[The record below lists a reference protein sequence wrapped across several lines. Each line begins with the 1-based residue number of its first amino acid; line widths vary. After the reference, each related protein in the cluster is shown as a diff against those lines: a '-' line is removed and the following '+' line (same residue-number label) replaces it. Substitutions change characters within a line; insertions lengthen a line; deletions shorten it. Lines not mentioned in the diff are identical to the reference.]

1 MTCRPLS
8 SMTVLEL
15 RAERERLLRELLT
28 ANSSAWAG
36 LYRRLGQTHKI
47 IDQYERR
54 LWPLRKKD
62 SNA

>member
-15 RAERERLLRELLT
+15 RTERERLLLELLT
-28 ANSSAWAG
+28 ADAATRPR
-36 LYRRLGQTHKI
+36 LYRRLEQTHKI